1 MAVTINIPHDPT
13 KITIFDTAN
22 VISGNSPIITTFK
35 SARVSFNAVNI
46 APLGSAILALVN
58 TNTDWTGGVF
68 VSMVGHQGGIPFING
83 YTNGN
88 GSIDIFITNL
98 DTANNINQ
106 IEFKFIDLGQ

>member
-13 KITIFDTAN
+13 KVTVFDTTN
-22 VISGNSPIITTFK
+22 IISGNSPINTTFK
-35 SARVSFNAVNI
+35 SGLVVFNGVSI
-46 APLGSAILALVN
+46 APLGSAILTLAN